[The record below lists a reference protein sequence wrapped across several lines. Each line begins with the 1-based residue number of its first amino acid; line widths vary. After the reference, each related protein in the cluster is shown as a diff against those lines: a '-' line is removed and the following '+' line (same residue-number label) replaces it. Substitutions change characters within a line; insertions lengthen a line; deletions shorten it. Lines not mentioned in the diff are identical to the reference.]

1 MVSQSVILDLDAG
14 DRVQVYM
21 FTNTGLL
28 DKPGNPLSH
37 FVGIFLRPKDFLVR
51 GDSDAVVTNG
61 TSAIPLLANGHSK

>member
-1 MVSQSVILDLDAG
+1 MVSQSVILDIDAG

-37 FVGIFLRPKDFLVR
+37 FVGLFLRPRDFLVKR
-51 GDSDAVVTNG
+51 DAGAAV
-61 TSAIPLLANGHSK
+61 ANGNPVPNGHHSK

>member
-21 FTNTGLL
+21 FTHTGLL

-37 FVGIFLRPKDFLVR
+37 FVGIFLRPRDFLVK
-51 GDSDAVVTNG
+51 GASSDAVVTNG
-61 TSAIPLLANGHSK
+61 TSASTNGHTK